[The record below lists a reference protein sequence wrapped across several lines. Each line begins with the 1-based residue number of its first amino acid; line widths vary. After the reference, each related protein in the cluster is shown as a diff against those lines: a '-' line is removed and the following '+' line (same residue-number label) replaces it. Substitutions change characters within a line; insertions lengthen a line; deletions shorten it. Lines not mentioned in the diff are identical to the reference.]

1 MESRKTRIL
10 VVDDDP
16 ESREYLVEALTR
28 HGYPVLT
35 AQDGAEGLALLR
47 EHDLDIVFCDLMMPN
62 VDGLEL
68 LKGIRQ
74 ITLRAEVI
82 IVTGQSTADRCTEAI
97 EQNAF
102 GYLLKPLK
110 LKSVLESVRRAEQRV
125 RDKEKMLKV
134 AFRDAEE
141 RRRAAPTA
149 AKEEEV
155 DILIDGTPIHARMTV
170 AAPLSA
176 PRPSRRH
183 RQT

>member
-1 MESRKTRIL
+1 MESKKPRIL

-35 AQDGAEGLALLR
+35 AQDGAEGLAQLR
-47 EHDLDIVFCDLMMPN
+47 EHDLDIVLCDLMMPN

-68 LKGIRQ
+68 LKTIRR

-82 IVTGQSTADRCTEAI
+82 IVTGQSSADRCAEAI

-110 LKSVLESVRRAEQRV
+110 LKSLLDSVRRAEQRV
-125 RDKEKMLKV
+125 QDKEKMLKV
-134 AFRDAEE
+134 AFHHAEDQ
-141 RRRAAPTA
+141 RRGAPGA
-149 AKEEEV
+149 PKEEEV
-155 DILIDGTPIHARMTV
+155 DVVIDGIPVRARMTV
-170 AAPLSA
+170 AAPPPA
-176 PRPSRRH
+176 PRPSRRG
-183 RQT
+183 RQR